1 MNFIPAQDETRLR
14 AAASGVLPNGKPV
27 AVNADGT
34 VSVVGGTAQSLGSK
48 VVFDTANINQYMA
61 ATFDSN
67 SNKVVIVYA
76 DGDNSNR
83 GTAIVG
89 TVSGSSISFGTAVAY
104 NTSSSIYPDVTFDTN
119 SNKVVIAY
127 RDAGNSSYG
136 TAIVGTVS
144 GTGIS
149 FGSAVVFDS
158 RTTNFLSAA
167 FDSNSNKV
175 VIAYKY
181 SEGHGIVGT
190 VSGTNI
196 SFGSV
201 ASFGNVGAF
210 FTNSAF
216 DSTNNKVVIVYKNNV
231 DNSGSYAVVATV
243 SGTNVSFGTPVRFT
257 TADTT
262 QFHSVTFDS
271 NAGKV
276 VIAFKGASTYGTAIV
291 GTVSGTGISFG
302 TAVVFQASAITQ
314 VSATFDSNLNKVVI
328 AFNPTSTTKATFIS
342 GTVSGTSISFGA
354 SIDVD
359 STSGVVI
366 PNPSLV
372 FDSNSNKVVLPF
384 ENDADSDKG
393 TAVVY
398 TTGNLNLTAENYV
411 GMSGGPVKITG
422 SAGGTGS
429 ETVFEQATTRYGA
442 SAYDTNTNR
451 VVIAY
456 ADVGNS
462 SYGTAIVGTVSGTSI
477 SFGTAVVFETAE
489 VQDVAITFDSNSN
502 KIVIAYADE
511 GNSSHGTAI
520 VGTVSGTAISFG
532 TAVVF
537 EAANTDS
544 ISATFDSNS
553 NKVVIAYKDL
563 GNSNYGT
570 VVVGTVSSTSISFGT
585 AVVFE
590 SADSRNIKNVFDPN
604 SNKVV
609 ISYRDVG
616 NSSYGTA
623 IIGTVSG
630 TGISF
635 GTAVVFNSNSTGG
648 MNKPVIDSTNNK
660 VIISYT
666 NGGNSNRGE
675 AKVGTVSGT
684 GISFGT
690 AVVFSSGT
698 AAFYTGGAY
707 HAGIQKV
714 VLAYRDNTSSTLT
727 GKYNVGTVSGTDISF
742 SGEVIFNAGRSDNIS
757 LVYDPDS
764 TNLVN
769 SFEDN
774 ANSSY
779 GTSIVFTPSTLVTNR
794 GQVASGSSASVDI
807 IGTVS
812 TNQDGLT
819 PGQSYFV
826 QTDGTLGLTAGSP
839 SVFAG
844 TAISATKLLVK
855 T

>member
-1 MNFIPAQDETRLR
+1 MKTIGRDFGDVARKVYAT
-14 AAASGVLPNGKPV
+14 ASGVLPNGKPV
-27 AVNADGT
+27 AVNSDGT
-34 VSVVGGTAQSLGSK
+34 VSFISGDSVGSK

-104 NTSSSIYPDVTFDTN
+104 NTSSSIFPDVTFDTN

-127 RDAGNSSYG
+127 RDAGNSNYG

-201 ASFGNVGAF
+201 ASFGNVGAY
-210 FTNSAF
+210 FTNSTF
-216 DSTNNKVVIVYKNNV
+216 DSTNNKVVIVYKNDV

-243 SGTNVSFGTPVRFT
+243 SGTNVSFGTPVIFT

-314 VSATFDSNLNKVVI
+314 VSATFDSNLNKVII

-398 TTGNLNLTAENYV
+398 TTGAGASLTAENYI
-411 GMSGGPVKITG
+411 GMTP
-422 SAGGTGS
+422 
-429 ETVFEQATTRYGA
+429 
-442 SAYDTNTNR
+442 SAYPSGAGAEIDTK
-451 VVIAY
+451 
-456 ADVGNS
+456 G
-462 SYGTAIVGTVSGTSI
+462 AI
-477 SFGTAVVFETAE
+477 
-489 VQDVAITFDSNSN
+489 
-502 KIVIAYADE
+502 
-511 GNSSHGTAI
+511 
-520 VGTVSGTAISFG
+520 
-532 TAVVF
+532 
-537 EAANTDS
+537 
-544 ISATFDSNS
+544 
-553 NKVVIAYKDL
+553 
-563 GNSNYGT
+563 
-570 VVVGTVSSTSISFGT
+570 
-585 AVVFE
+585 
-590 SADSRNIKNVFDPN
+590 
-604 SNKVV
+604 
-609 ISYRDVG
+609 
-616 NSSYGTA
+616 
-623 IIGTVSG
+623 
-630 TGISF
+630 
-635 GTAVVFNSNSTGG
+635 
-648 MNKPVIDSTNNK
+648 
-660 VIISYT
+660 
-666 NGGNSNRGE
+666 
-675 AKVGTVSGT
+675 
-684 GISFGT
+684 
-690 AVVFSSGT
+690 
-698 AAFYTGGAY
+698 
-707 HAGIQKV
+707 
-714 VLAYRDNTSSTLT
+714 NTS
-727 GKYNVGTVSGTDISF
+727 
-742 SGEVIFNAGRSDNIS
+742 
-757 LVYDPDS
+757 
-764 TNLVN
+764 
-769 SFEDN
+769 
-774 ANSSY
+774 
-779 GTSIVFTPSTLVTNR
+779 
-794 GQVASGSSASVDI
+794 
-807 IGTVS
+807 
-812 TNQDGLT
+812 
-819 PGQSYFV
+819 QS
-826 QTDGTLGLTAGSP
+826 GLTAGQSYYVQNDGTITTTAGTP

-844 TAISATKLLVK
+844 TAVSATKLIVK
-855 T
+855 G